1 MDIDNDND
9 NDSAVD
15 SDDDNLSTMNLR
27 PRPDRGNATSATS
40 NRRTSNNNNGTAV
53 ATGRNQRP
61 RLNEIIFDPT
71 PEYGS
76 TSYDP
81 NLRRL
86 FSSNRFE
93 SVTLQD
99 LRDIDSLR
107 TVNYIDV
114 QILRI
119 IVQPRGANNQA
130 FTYSNNRGRPGARRQ
145 VNQINYSRLFLI
157 RIHNHSEGDR
167 VAYMMESK
175 STNQVLWNRNIEYRD
190 NGTVTIGSIIRILSP
205 RPVDGFMPNNV
216 PLITTQFPVVVMTRS
231 KSLLSIGI
239 KNLVEQNAS
248 FAFCQNHIKV
258 SLSPVFYAVRTTCS
272 GLFCDRQRLN
282 DWSNEN
288 ERGCGCYAMHHRRS
302 SIAIQHDIVLSSLES
317 RPENPVTMNLFS
329 SNKFTSLYLS
339 EPFSP
344 NVTLSQLDMASEE
357 YFNVME
363 CMENAVNFINNN
375 EGFTA
380 IGWYKNGTINDRTLV
395 SNHATNG
402 TSNGVQN
409 GGVDQ
414 QNQVNSSEVNYRII
428 ELMPTN
434 RDFLD
439 KDTVAGRAL
448 NRLKYNV
455 SFLHVTI

>member
-1 MDIDNDND
+1 MDIDNDAD
-9 NDSAVD
+9 NDLVD
-15 SDDDNLSTMNLR
+15 SSSEDDNTSTINPGR
-27 PRPDRGNATSATS
+27 RPDSSNATATS
-40 NRRTSNNNNGTAV
+40 NRRTLNNDNTTAS
-53 ATGRNQRP
+53 TGRNQRA
-61 RLNEIIFDPT
+61 RINEIVFDPI
-71 PEYGS
+71 PEYAS
-76 TSYDP
+76 TSYDH

-86 FSSNRFE
+86 FHGNRFE
-93 SVTLQD
+93 SVSLQD

-130 FTYSNNRGRPGARRQ
+130 YTYSNNRGRPGARRQ

-175 STNQVLWNRNIEYRD
+175 STNQVLWNRNIEFRD
-190 NGTVTIGSIIRILSP
+190 NGTVTIGTVIRILSP
-205 RPVDGFMPNNV
+205 RPIDGFMPNNV

-248 FAFCQNHIKV
+248 FAFCQNHVKV
-258 SLSPVFYAVRTTCS
+258 SLSPVFYAVRTSCS

-302 SIAIQHDIVLSSLES
+302 SIAIQHDVVLSSLES

-329 SNKFTSLYLS
+329 SNKFTSLYLT

-357 YFNVME
+357 YFSVME
-363 CMENAVNFINNN
+363 CMENVVNFINNN

-395 SNHATNG
+395 SNHPTTG
-402 TSNGVQN
+402 GSNGIQN
-409 GGVDQ
+409 AGGDQ